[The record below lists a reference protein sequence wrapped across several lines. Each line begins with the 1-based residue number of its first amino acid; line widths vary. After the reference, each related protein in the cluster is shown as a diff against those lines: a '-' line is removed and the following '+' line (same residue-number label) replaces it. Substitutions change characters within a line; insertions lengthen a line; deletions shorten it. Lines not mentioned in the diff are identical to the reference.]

1 MASKKRRRNRP
12 PARAAAP
19 TRDAAP
25 RSEISGPAQARD
37 HRARKEEAR
46 RQREAI
52 RRRIAVRRYTRWG
65 VAALIMVGLVV
76 FLTVRSLHHAAENRR
91 QERAQQA
98 LLAQAS
104 AAARAGGCTKVRKVP
119 AYAGDDQQHVPTL
132 PALTTYPS
140 QPPASGPHNFTP
152 LDSGFYAS
160 PPDLGKALH
169 SLEHGAADIWYS
181 PTAPSSQVSQLAS
194 LFGSRDH
201 VIVAPYDYPLPG
213 GQLPTGRQIALVAW
227 HKIQYCNQ
235 VSAPVVAAFVH
246 DYAWTAADQAAYKGA
261 APEAGA
267 AI

>member
-140 QPPASGPHNFTP
+140 QPPASG
-152 LDSGFYAS
+152 
-160 PPDLGKALH
+160 
-169 SLEHGAADIWYS
+169 
-181 PTAPSSQVSQLAS
+181 

-246 DYAWTAADQAAYKGA
+246 DYAWTAADQAAYKGE